1 MIFIKDQLVIFCT
14 LFVLY
19 LLYVPIPFVVPV
31 LVTIIICGM
40 NTYIANKSNR
50 AQFLKTIPILG
61 FILYLLLCSLSLDYL
76 FFLPLLIYGVT
87 ATKEERPLHLFFIFC
102 LILFLCTDTY
112 SIQEIL
118 TCLMVS
124 YVCHMMKQNSY
135 ALSHLSQM
143 HYNGKDELEHLA
155 TLLAEKNKALLEK
168 QDSEIYM
175 ATLNERNRIARE
187 IHDNVGHVLSRCLL
201 QIGAVMTL
209 TKNQNEV
216 IHNHLSLVKESLS
229 EAMTSI
235 RSSVHNLHDESLD
248 LEAEITKLVEQFNFC
263 HIHFEY
269 DINLTPSKEIKYS
282 FIAIVKEAL
291 SNVIKHSH
299 ATQVE
304 VLLREQP
311 SFYQLIIRDNDLT
324 NKPIFSNG
332 IGLNNMQERVSQ
344 LGGQFWIDTKKGFR
358 IFISVPKNK
367 EMTYECSNY

>member
-19 LLYVPIPFVVPV
+19 LLYAPIPFVAPV
-31 LVTIIICGM
+31 LVTIIICGI
-40 NTYIANKSNR
+40 NIYLTNKSSTL
-50 AQFLKTIPILG
+50 LKFIPTLS
-61 FILYLLLCSLSLDYL
+61 FVLYLVLCRLSLDYL
-76 FFLPLLIYGVT
+76 FFLPLLIYNVT

-102 LILFLCTDTY
+102 LILFLCIDLY

-124 YVCHMMKQNSY
+124 YVCHMIKQRSY
-135 ALSHLSQM
+135 ALSHLSQI
-143 HYNGKDELEHLA
+143 HYKGKDELVHLA
-155 TLLAEKNKALLEK
+155 TLLTEKNKALQEK

-187 IHDNVGHVLSRCLL
+187 IHDNVGHLLSRCLL

-209 TKNQNEV
+209 TKTQNEV
-216 IHNHLSLVKESLS
+216 VHNHLSLIKESLS

-248 LEAEITKLVEQFNFC
+248 LEAEITKLINQFDFC

-269 DINLTPSKEIKYS
+269 DIHLTPSKEIKYS
-282 FIAIVKEAL
+282 FIAIVKEGL

-311 SFYQLIIRDNDLT
+311 AFYQLIIKDNDLT

-344 LGGQFWIDTKKGFR
+344 LGGQFSVDTKKGFR

>member
-19 LLYVPIPFVVPV
+19 LLYAPIPFVAPV
-31 LVTIIICGM
+31 LITIIICGM
-40 NTYIANKSNR
+40 NIYVANKSSH
-50 AQFLKTIPILG
+50 ALFLKAVPTLS
-61 FILYLLLCSLSLDYL
+61 FILYLVLCRLSLDYL
-76 FFLPLLIYGVT
+76 FFLPLLIYNVT

-102 LILFLCTDTY
+102 LILFLCIDLY

-118 TCLMVS
+118 TCLMGS
-124 YVCHMMKQNSY
+124 YVGHMIKQRSY
-135 ALSHLSQM
+135 ALNHLSQM
-143 HYNGKDELEHLA
+143 HYKDKDELEHVA
-155 TLLAEKNKALLEK
+155 TLLTEKNKALQEK

-209 TKNQNEV
+209 TKTQNEV
-216 IHNHLSLVKESLS
+216 VHNHLSLIKESLS

-248 LEAEITKLVEQFNFC
+248 LEAEITKLINQFDFC

-269 DINLTPSKEIKYS
+269 DIHLTPSKEIKYS
-282 FIAIVKEAL
+282 FIAIVKEGL

-304 VLLREQP
+304 VLLLEQP
-311 SFYQLIIRDNDLT
+311 AFYQLIIRDNDLT
-324 NKPIFSNG
+324 NTPIFSNG
-332 IGLNNMQERVSQ
+332 IGLSNMQERISQ
-344 LGGQFWIDTKKGFR
+344 LGGQFSIDTKKGFR